1 MDWGRAKTVLIMSF
15 LILNLLLAYQMW
27 VTRWDPAILTTDMSG
42 IKDETNKLLA
52 SKNIKVMITIPKEV
66 PKLRQIS
73 VKFANGTDMDT
84 VIYLDTPIHYSHLKN
99 KSSLRELADKAGI
112 ANAASYELD
121 ESAGKEGLY
130 QFDQMVNHVPMFDIY
145 LQLISKNAEITGYK
159 QAFVE
164 VQSDIEQKPQKV
176 ISAYTALRS
185 LAENYLPK
193 GSVITDI
200 RLGYHGQRFDSETHP
215 MLPFWRVVLDKGDP
229 YYVQAFSG
237 AVEGNQDLP
246 KS

>member
-1 MDWGRAKTVLIMSF
+1 MDWGRAKTVLIISF
-15 LILNLLLAYQMW
+15 LFLNLLLGYQMW
-27 VTRWDPAILTTDMSG
+27 VTRWDPAILTTDMTG

-52 SKNIKVMITIPKEV
+52 SKNIKVLKTIPKDV
-66 PKLRQIS
+66 PKLGQIS
-73 VKFANGTDMDT
+73 VKFANGTGTDT
-84 VIYLDTPIHYSHLKN
+84 VINLKTPVPYTNFSSKL
-99 KSSLRELADKAGI
+99 SLRHLAEAAGI
-112 ANAASYELD
+112 ANADSYELD
-121 ESAGKEGLY
+121 ASAGKEGFY
-130 QFDQMVNHVPMFDIY
+130 QFDQMVDHVPMFDVY
-145 LQLISKNAEITGYK
+145 LQLIAKNAEITGYK

-164 VQSDIEQKPQKV
+164 VQSDVEQKPQKV

-185 LAENYLPK
+185 LAENYLPA

-229 YYVQAFSG
+229 YYVQAFTG